1 MKIKLLVLLI
11 SLATIFISLFK
22 GRNAVLSL
30 NLEAEKLHQF
40 SELLPKYMVLPF
52 MYDIK
57 INMLGEKDA
66 LLFREYSEV
75 LEPYLLLSL
84 IALIIIIVTFTLVLI
99 SSIKTLKSFLNRM
112 NLKKENCDIKFN

>member
-11 SLATIFISLFK
+11 SLATIFISLFN

-52 MYDIK
+52 MYDIR

-75 LEPYLLLSL
+75 LEPYLWLSL
-84 IALIIIIVTFTLVLI
+84 IALIILIVTFTLVLI
-99 SSIKTLKSFLNRM
+99 SSIKTFKSFLNRIE
-112 NLKKENCDIKFN
+112 LKKGKLRYKI

>member
-40 SELLPKYMVLPF
+40 SELLPRYMVLPF

-57 INMLGEKDA
+57 INMLGEKDTISRVFRSLRA
-66 LLFREYSEV
+66 LPVAEF
-75 LEPYLLLSL
+75 
-84 IALIIIIVTFTLVLI
+84 
-99 SSIKTLKSFLNRM
+99 
-112 NLKKENCDIKFN
+112 NCFNNNNCNIYFGSYF

>member
-11 SLATIFISLFK
+11 SLATIFISLFN

-52 MYDIK
+52 MYDIR

-75 LEPYLLLSL
+75 LEPYLWLSL
-84 IALIIIIVTFTLVLI
+84 IALIILIVTFTLVLI
-99 SSIKTLKSFLNRM
+99 SSIKTFKSFLNHIE
-112 NLKKENCDIKFN
+112 LKKGKLRYKI